1 MREIKRIGTER
12 IDEYMEIYL
21 NSYPAFKSLDDECRN
36 YYREKTIRDME
47 RGVDV
52 DFFGCFEDGVLAAT
66 MKIVDFD
73 INLFDD
79 LLSFLYIDQKLDTA
93 LTGFVCGKEAVFVS
107 ALLIQI
113 KIALIVS
120 FDIV

>member
-1 MREIKRIGTER
+1 MREPDRRKTMREIKRIGTER

-73 INLFDD
+73 INLFGEMKKTKG
-79 LLSFLYIDQKLDTA
+79 LMA
-93 LTGFVCGKEAVFVS
+93 LGS
-107 ALLIQI
+107 
-113 KIALIVS
+113 
-120 FDIV
+120 